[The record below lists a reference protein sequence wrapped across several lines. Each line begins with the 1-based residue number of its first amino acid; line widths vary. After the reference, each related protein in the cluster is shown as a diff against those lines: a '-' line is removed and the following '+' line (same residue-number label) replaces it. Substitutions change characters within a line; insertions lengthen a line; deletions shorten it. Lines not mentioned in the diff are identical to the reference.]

1 MIDYRT
7 HCAIL
12 IPTLTPG
19 APSSTASFIVG
30 QGGVSFAE
38 ANDRLPPSTANP
50 HRATLKPDM
59 SDQPDLL
66 FQALKRILEARETLS
81 REDSRALLHYIL
93 DATQTP
99 NPQLEIR
106 IAALL
111 GALTARGETTAELAG
126 FVDALRARAT
136 PVPLSDAERATLVD
150 TCGTGGDLSGTFNIS
165 TAAALV
171 AAAAGARVAKHG
183 NRAVTSQSGSADVL
197 EALGIP
203 VALDP
208 TQAAEA
214 LRRHNFAFLLA
225 PSLQPSMRALLPIR
239 KALAIRTMF
248 NILGPM
254 SNPAGAPAQ
263 VMGVYS
269 ANLVPIVANTL
280 AALNTRHAFVVHGEM
295 DEISISGPTQTAEI
309 RGSEVTFRTL
319 TPSDFGLQSAP
330 IETLAGGNA
339 HHNAEILTAIFAG
352 EKGPRRDVVV
362 INAAAVLITANLA
375 KDFPSAAR
383 LAERTID
390 SNKVTQLVIALDQK

>member
-1 MIDYRT
+1 MPHPRRRF
-7 HCAIL
+7 HRRQA
-12 IPTLTPG
+12 
-19 APSSTASFIVG
+19 
-30 QGGVSFAE
+30 GVSFAE
-38 ANDRLPPSTANP
+38 ANRRLPPNT

-59 SDQPDLL
+59 SDSPDLL

-81 REDSRALLHYIL
+81 RDEASALLHYIL
-93 DATQTP
+93 DQAQTP
-99 NPQLEIR
+99 NQQLEFR

-111 GALTARGETTAELAG
+111 GALAARGETTAELAG

-136 PVPLSDAERATLVD
+136 RVPLSDAERATLVD

-183 NRAVTSQSGSADVL
+183 NRAVTSKSGSADVL

-203 VALDP
+203 VNLTP
-208 TQAAEA
+208 EAAADA
-214 LRRHNFAFLLA
+214 LRTHNFAFLLA
-225 PSLQPSMRALLPIR
+225 PPLQPSMKAIMPIRRALGV
-239 KALAIRTMF
+239 RTAF

-269 ANLVPIVANTL
+269 AHLVPIVANTL

-295 DEISISGPTQTAEI
+295 DEISISGPTQTAEV
-309 RGSEVTFRTL
+309 RGSQVTFRTL
-319 TPSDFGLQSAP
+319 TPADFGLHPAP
-330 IETLAGGNA
+330 IETLAGGDA
-339 HHNAEILTAIFAG
+339 HHNAAILQSIFAG
-352 EKGPRRDVVV
+352 EHGPRRDVVV

-375 KDFPSAAR
+375 EDFLSAAR

-390 SNKVTQLVIALDQK
+390 SNKVTQLVRALNPK